1 MENRLLSKT
10 IDGDDA
16 IYRMHFKSLNELEM
30 YLKSNPP
37 VNEKVFKSQKSV
49 FMPQDFAG
57 EPLDE
62 SINYCHGG
70 YEKNLD
76 MFMKLKKEID
86 AVNVKYA
93 AGRKTVASV
102 VGSRPNVP
110 NYIAGAPKTMYRM
123 ERVKEKKFVDI
134 YMNVAY
140 SGHTTEQQV
149 RNRGILTLNLV
160 NVLENHDFGVN
171 LHIFEACYVEKEV
184 LITEV
189 VIKKPGELLNI
200 SKCYFPMC
208 GKEFLR
214 RVLLRVKESVPFL
227 GLNWGISY
235 GAVLDEARTRKYVG
249 AGKNQIMILSPQA
262 MGIKGMDIYDD
273 ADAFISKLN
282 LDKEITFPK
291 YKKMATGE

>member
-1 MENRLLSKT
+1 MANTLVTKT
-10 IDGDDA
+10 TIGDDSV
-16 IYRMHFKSLNELEM
+16 YRMHFKSLNELEM
-30 YLKSNPP
+30 YLKSNPE
-37 VNEKVFKSQKSV
+37 VNSKVFKSQKSV

-57 EPLDE
+57 EPLENAID
-62 SINYCHGG
+62 YCHGG

-86 AVNVKYA
+86 SVNIRYA
-93 AGRKTVASV
+93 AGRKSVSSV
-102 VGSRPNVP
+102 VGSRPNVA
-110 NYIAGAPKTMYRM
+110 NFVAGAPKTMYRM

-140 SGHTTEQQV
+140 SGHTTEEQII
-149 RNRGILTLNLV
+149 NRGILTLNLV
-160 NVLENHDFGVN
+160 NVLENHDMGVN
-171 LHIFEACYVEKEV
+171 LHVFEACYMEKEV

-189 VIKKPGELLNI
+189 VIKRPGEMLNI

-235 GAVLDEARTRKYVG
+235 GAVLDEQRTREYLNV
-249 AGKNQIMILSPQA
+249 GKNQILIMSPQA
-262 MGIKGMDIYDD
+262 MGIKGQNIYDD
-273 ADAFISKLN
+273 ADAFISKLD
-282 LDKEITFPK
+282 LGKEIAFPK
-291 YKKMATGE
+291 YGKSEAGE